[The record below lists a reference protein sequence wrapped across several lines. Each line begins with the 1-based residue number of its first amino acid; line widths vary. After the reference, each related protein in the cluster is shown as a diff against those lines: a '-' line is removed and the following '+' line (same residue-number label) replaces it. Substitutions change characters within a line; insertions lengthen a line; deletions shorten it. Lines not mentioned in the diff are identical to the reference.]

1 MSSFR
6 RLLLTAHCLFLLL
19 MVSSPLRAQ
28 NSLVAPDSLGA
39 QASFRAQDSLRAPDS
54 LRIQDSLQ
62 ARTFSGAQGSFQ
74 LVDGY
79 RPEQFT
85 PARKTISVGL
95 VAVLSLG
102 ILADSYYTWWKD
114 AEKSFSFYTEP
125 WFGPPHLGIDRF
137 GHLMGA
143 YATFKIGRNVLLW
156 GGHDPGAA
164 LWWAA
169 GIAAWHSLE
178 IEIGDGFSEY
188 GFDYKDLLMG
198 FTGVGYG
205 ILQTQVPFFNNFNFK
220 FSYWSNLGS
229 KTPASFVSD
238 YDAMTIWL
246 TANVHNLLPASINQ
260 YWPEFIQLAVGYGTA
275 DNQTLRELVIGF
287 DFNLE
292 AFTPC
297 NNDMLLI
304 QRSVN
309 TIHLPAPAVS
319 FTQGKDPAWYGLYFK

>member
-1 MSSFR
+1 M
-6 RLLLTAHCLFLLL
+6 
-19 MVSSPLRAQ
+19 
-28 NSLVAPDSLGA
+28 
-39 QASFRAQDSLRAPDS
+39 
-54 LRIQDSLQ
+54 
-62 ARTFSGAQGSFQ
+62 
-74 LVDGY
+74 DGY

-85 PARKTISVGL
+85 PARKTISIGL

-114 AEKSFSFYTEP
+114 AEKSFTWFTEP
-125 WFGPPHLGIDRF
+125 WFDGPHLGIDRV

-188 GFDYKDLLMG
+188 GFDYRDLLMG
-198 FTGVGYG
+198 FTGIGYG
-205 ILQTQVPFFNNFNFK
+205 ILQTQIPFFNNFNFK

-246 TANVHNLLPASINQ
+246 TANVHNLLPASVNR
-260 YWPEFIQLAVGYGTA
+260 YWPEFIQLAVGYGVA
-275 DNQTLRELVIGF
+275 DSQTRREIVIGF

-292 AFTPC
+292 AFAPC

-304 QRSVN
+304 QRTLN
-309 TIHLPAPAVS
+309 TYHLPAPAVS
-319 FTQGKDPAWYGLYFK
+319 FSPGKEPMWYGLYFK

>member
-1 MSSFR
+1 M
-6 RLLLTAHCLFLLL
+6 
-19 MVSSPLRAQ
+19 
-28 NSLVAPDSLGA
+28 
-39 QASFRAQDSLRAPDS
+39 QDSLSVP
-54 LRIQDSLQ
+54 L
-62 ARTFSGAQGSFQ
+62 Q

-114 AEKSFSFYTEP
+114 AEKSFSFYTES
-125 WFGPPHLGIDRF
+125 WFDAPHMGIDRL

-169 GIAAWHSLE
+169 GIAAFHSLE

-188 GFDYKDLLMG
+188 GFDYRDLLMG

-205 ILQTQVPFFNNFNFK
+205 ILQTEVPFFNNFNLK

-246 TANVHNLLPASINQ
+246 TANVHNLLPASINR
-260 YWPEFIQLAVGYGTA
+260 YWPEFIQLAVGYGVA
-275 DNQTLRELVIGF
+275 DNQTRREFVIGF

-292 AFTPC
+292 AFAPC

-304 QRSVN
+304 QRTLN
-309 TIHLPAPAVS
+309 TYHLPAPAVS
-319 FTQGKDPAWYGLYFK
+319 FSPGKEPMWYGLYFK